1 MLTLVGVGHV
11 FDIKDQIRSIILT
24 KRPDIVAIELD
35 HARFTAL
42 HDKKGTGNMP
52 IIYRLAAHFQRRIAG
67 EYGVEAGDEMLAAV
81 NAAKE
86 SGAGISLIDMDMAR
100 VFAELR
106 KNITFEEQVKL
117 GVAAFA
123 SLFVRKKTVE
133 RELARYQEHEAEFME
148 EMGKELPNL
157 KLVLIDKRN
166 EFMAR
171 NLRQI
176 SERYNN
182 ILAVVGD
189 GHVPGMAGLLEDMSP
204 ELIRLAEVRNWEP
217 PEESSIGGGP
227 MVDGSETKS
236 SSVSY
241 SFDVEL

>member
-35 HARFTAL
+35 HARFAAL
-42 HDKKGTGNMP
+42 HEKKGTGNMP

-117 GVAAFA
+117 AVAAFA

-166 EFMAR
+166 EFMAQ
-171 NLRQI
+171 NLRAI
-176 SERYNN
+176 SDRYGNV
-182 ILAVVGD
+182 LAVVGD
-189 GHVPGMAGLLEDMSP
+189 GHVPGMAGLLEDMNP

-217 PEESSIGGGP
+217 PENQSDDGP
-227 MVDGSETKS
+227 KTES

-241 SFDVEL
+241 SFDVQV